1 MNISDHQKDHL
12 KLVAEA
18 MKTVNLDEYERY
30 HSILKKDGFDE
41 ACKYVYGSEGG
52 KIGGF
57 SHNKNNNISYF
68 AVNQTY
74 PSRIECPG
82 HIWSI
87 VSKRVD
93 RNQM

>member
-1 MNISDHQKDHL
+1 MNISEQQKQHL
-12 KLVAEA
+12 KLVVEA

-30 HSILKKDGFDE
+30 HSIIKNKGFEE

-87 VSKRVD
+87 VSKRVN

>member
-1 MNISDHQKDHL
+1 MNVSDQQKQHL
-12 KLVAEA
+12 KMVVEA
-18 MKTVNLDEYERY
+18 MKSVNLDEYERY
-30 HSILKKDGFDE
+30 HTILKRYGFDE
-41 ACKYVYGSEGG
+41 ACKYVYGSVEG

-57 SHNKNNNISYF
+57 SNNKNNNISYF

-87 VSKRVD
+87 VSNRII
-93 RNQM
+93 RTQN